1 MAKFRFNL
9 GVKIVLL
16 VTILLVLSNLFI
28 GTDAVKLSIK
38 NFSTLTEKTLMQSAD
53 IVSYQIQDFT
63 DTQFTLLD
71 ALANVDMIKRTDI
84 DLKDKCDQLRTII
97 NIDTAKYENIAF
109 YDATGSTYKADGS
122 TMSLATSPYFKAAMQ
137 GQRYISA
144 PALNPHTGT
153 VLMFFAVPVRSN
165 SGEVIGAMVSVL
177 KGNPI
182 SDIIARIDIGG
193 GLHPVVIDLISSNY
207 VAFANEVAEGQ
218 EDSQDSLDPNSDIM
232 KVFNNL
238 FSGKSGV
245 ASFYNPMMGMKVY
258 ASYRPI
264 DIDNPFGCTTPWTV
278 FCPAPY
284 DVYFGGL
291 KALRTSVF
299 GTLVVF
305 LILGLVIGIVLVR
318 FMIKPVRTVKET
330 ISGIASGNADL
341 TKRIAISTNDE
352 VGDVVKSFNQFTEKL
367 QSIIAQVKISKDS
380 LVLAGSDL
388 ESSSQDTVS
397 SIEQIISGLE
407 GMLSQIQNQNNS
419 VTETAG
425 AVNQIASNIESLDR
439 MIETQGRGI
448 LEASSAVE
456 EMVGNINSV
465 TNSMDKMANSFNE
478 LSVQAT
484 QGERIQKN
492 ASDKIE
498 LIKKQSNSLQEANVA
513 ITSIASQTNLLAMN
527 AAIEAAHAGEA
538 GKGFAVV
545 ADEIRKLSETSA
557 IQSKKI
563 GEELKAI
570 VTSIEAMVQASIESS
585 NAFNAVNGKISET
598 DELVRQIKGAM
609 EEQTQGSIQISQ
621 VLRTMNDSSLEV
633 RTASQEMAIGN
644 KTVLE
649 EIQRLQGTTTGIK
662 DSVDEMSLGARKI
675 AETSEALNL
684 IVEKIN
690 GSISD
695 IGEQVDQF
703 TV

>member
-9 GVKIVLL
+9 SVKIILL
-16 VTILLVLSNLFI
+16 VSVLLVLSNIFL
-28 GTDAVKLSIK
+28 GTDAIKLSVK
-38 NFSTLTEKTLMQSAD
+38 NFGVLTDKTLMQAAD
-53 IVSYQIQDFT
+53 IVSSRVRDFT
-63 DTQFTLLD
+63 NTQFTLLD
-71 ALANVDMIKRTDI
+71 ALANIGFVKDEDVPLEEKCKQLKNVTDI
-84 DLKDKCDQLRTII
+84 DHT
-97 NIDTAKYENIAF
+97 KYENIAF
-109 YDATGSTYKADGS
+109 YDADGNTYKADGS
-122 TMSLATSPYFKAAMQ
+122 TMSLASSPYFKAAME
-137 GQRYISA
+137 GKRYVSP

-153 VLMFFAVPVRSN
+153 VLMFFAVPVKSD
-165 SGEVIGAMVSVL
+165 SGENIGAMVSVL

-182 SDIIARIDIGG
+182 SDMIAEVDIGG

-218 EDSQDSLDPNSDIM
+218 EDSQAVLDPESDIM

-238 FSGKSGV
+238 FSGQSGV

-258 ASYRPI
+258 ASYRPVYPE
-264 DIDNPFGCTTPWTV
+264 NPFGSVTPWTI

-284 DVYFGGL
+284 DAYFGGL
-291 KALRTSVF
+291 NKLRVSVF
-299 GTLVVF
+299 GTLAVF
-305 LILGLVIGIVLVR
+305 LVLGLVIGIIMVR
-318 FMIKPVRTVKET
+318 MMIKPVRTVKAT
-330 ISGIASGNADL
+330 IEGIATGNADL
-341 TKRIAISTNDE
+341 TQRIALSTNDE
-352 VGDVVKSFNQFTEKL
+352 VGDVVKSFNMFTEKL
-367 QSIIAQVKISKDS
+367 QSIITQVKASKDE
-380 LVLAGSDL
+380 LVTAGSDL
-388 ESSSQDTVS
+388 ESSSQDTVA
-397 SIEQIISGLE
+397 SIDQIISKLE
-407 GMLSQIQNQNNS
+407 GMLTQIQNQNNS

-439 MIETQGRGI
+439 MIENQGRGI
-448 LEASSAVE
+448 MDASSAVE

-465 TNSMDKMANSFNE
+465 TSSMDKMAESFNE
-478 LSVQAT
+478 LSVRAT
-484 QGERIQKN
+484 QGEKIQKN
-492 ASDKIE
+492 ATDKIE

-513 ITSIASQTNLLAMN
+513 ISSIASQTNLLAMN

-557 IQSKKI
+557 VQSKKI

-570 VTSIEAMVQASIESS
+570 VSSIEAMVQASVESS
-585 NAFNAVNGKISET
+585 NAFNAVNGKITET

-633 RTASQEMAIGN
+633 RTASQEMAVGN

-649 EIQRLQGTTTGIK
+649 EIQRLQGTTTVIK
-662 DSVDEMSLGARKI
+662 DSVEEMNLGARKI
-675 AETSEALNL
+675 AETSEALDQ

-690 GSISD
+690 TSISD
-695 IGEQVDQF
+695 IGEQVDKF